1 MNPFRT
7 FSSKLIP
14 IDAINI
20 DTDQIIPKQFLKLV
34 QKTGYEKF
42 LFYDW
47 RFDKN
52 GNPKKD
58 FVLNNPNYRD
68 RSILLVRENFGSGSS
83 REHAVWALRDFGIRA
98 VIAPSFAD
106 IFYNNCFKNGVL
118 PTTINHD
125 KIEYLFNHAET
136 IQIKIDLA
144 AQRIEFDSNRIHFEI
159 SESNK
164 KMLIEGIDEIGMTLK
179 FESYISNYEKT
190 KATYSLNV
198 V

>member
-68 RSILLVRENFGSGSS
+68 RSVLLVRENFGSGSS

-136 IQIKIDLA
+136 IEIKIDLA
-144 AQRIEFDSNRIHFEI
+144 AQCIEFDSNRIHFEI

>member
-68 RSILLVRENFGSGSS
+68 RSVLLVRENFGSGSS

-118 PTTINHD
+118 PATINHD
-125 KIEYLFNHAET
+125 SIEYLFNHAET
-136 IQIKIDLA
+136 IEVKIDLA
-144 AQRIEFDSNRIHFEI
+144 AQCIEFDSNRIHFEI
-159 SESNK
+159 SDSNK